1 MRNSLLQRI
10 FFISIVLATVTQTV
24 FAQLNHFIYL
34 QTDNQQPFYI
44 KYNNRIYSSSATG
57 YLLLSKLKDGPVEFA
72 VGFPKSEQQ
81 EQPFKCVVDKADKG
95 YLIKNFSDKGWGL
108 FDLQTSVITYAA
120 VPSTAGNNANV
131 STNQPAVNDPFAN
144 MLSKVTQ
151 DSTVKNVTVKKEE
164 KPVVPDP
171 PKPVVTEK
179 QPVVVQQKP
188 VAKDTVATATVK
200 PVVTPP
206 VVTEPVVDKEPEWT
220 KPAKSAIVQ
229 VRKFESKEG
238 SDFVFEVNETG
249 ASKDTVRLFIERNT
263 TITAPVV
270 SPPQV
275 EVKSDTVA
283 VVKEGKITPVTEPQ
297 KAEEKKEEP
306 VVKKEPQP
314 EIKQD
319 TPKTEEPKQPVVTE
333 QKQPVA
339 SLPNSNCKAVANDD
353 DFMKLR
359 RKMANES
366 SDEAMVN
373 EAKKVFKTKCF
384 TTAQLR
390 NLAVLFLNDEGKYR
404 FYDAAMLYVTD
415 FSNFKSLSDT
425 IQDEY
430 YKKRFF
436 ALLPNQ

>member
-10 FFISIVLATVTQTV
+10 FFIIIVFTAATQSVC
-24 FAQLNHFIYL
+24 AQLNHFIYL

-57 YLLLSKLKDGPVEFA
+57 YLILSKLKEGPVEFTI
-72 VGFPKSEQQ
+72 GFPKSDQQ
-81 EQPFKCVVDKADKG
+81 EQQFKCVVDKADKG
-95 YLIKNFSDKGWGL
+95 YLVKNFTDKGWGL
-108 FDLQTSVITYAA
+108 FDLQTSVVLYASVPEIT
-120 VPSTAGNNANV
+120 GNNTTV
-131 STNQPAVNDPFAN
+131 STNQQPVTNDPFAN

-164 KPVVPDP
+164 KVVVPDP
-171 PKPVVTEK
+171 PKPVETEK
-179 QPVVVQQKP
+179 PVVVVQQQP
-188 VAKDTVATATVK
+188 VVKDTVASK
-200 PVVTPP
+200 PVVAAP
-206 VVTEPVVDKEPEWT
+206 VVTEPVVQKEPEWT
-220 KPAKSAIVQ
+220 RPVKSAVIQ
-229 VRKFESKEG
+229 VRKFDSKEG
-238 SDFVFEVNETG
+238 SDFVYEVAETG
-249 ASKDTVRLFIERNT
+249 GVKDTVRLFIERDT
-263 TITAPVV
+263 AITAPVV
-270 SPPQV
+270 TAPQT
-275 EVKSDTVA
+275 EAKPDTVA
-283 VVKEGKITPVTEPQ
+283 VVKEEKVNPVPEPQ
-297 KAEEKKEEP
+297 KKEEKKEEP
-306 VVKKEPQP
+306 VIKKEPQP

-319 TPKTEEPKQPVVTE
+319 IPKTEEPKQPVGE
-333 QKQPVA
+333 QKQTAA
-339 SLPNSNCKAVANDD
+339 SLPNSNCKAIANED

-366 SDEAMVN
+366 SDEAMIS
-373 EAKKVFKTKCF
+373 EAKKVLKAKCF
-384 TTAQLR
+384 STAQLR